1 MVIINSAESNRAV
14 VRYIK
19 EATWATVPASGTT
32 REARIT
38 SSSITASKETGVS
51 EEIRGDRMIPNII
64 ELSAASG
71 GDINFEFSAGSQD
84 DFFEAFLLGTWT
96 RPMTMDRF
104 EGAVVDITGVSTI
117 TVTGVDLS
125 GVFLNGRFLK
135 LEGFIDENNNAYVT
149 VSGAVVFAAG
159 VSTITVSE
167 VTLVVEAGSAFAKIM
182 DANDVIVKDTALIRF
197 GTTAQQI
204 DSNGAN
210 GFAAASAAGELIIGQ
225 KIYVDGLGYEAGQ
238 LTITTATNVAAG
250 DSASIFDGVDTV
262 TFEYGTVAQ
271 VNDPNIVAVAI
282 GGTAIL
288 SAGNMR
294 AAIMGQLSQGK
305 LRVSGEVVT
314 VEDVQVTNLRGAGGG
329 TITLIA
335 NISGNFSVTNFSG
348 SDPTLNGFFTVAA
361 FTDDTITVEET
372 LGVNANAGAVQV
384 IIKDSHLR
392 NPGDVTLITKQS
404 FAIETGFVDVNKF
417 FLVNGQRVGSFSLNV
432 AAGEIATGTF
442 SFQGRAT
449 VASSVSTLGNAG
461 TYTVLPTTS
470 TEIFNGTSNVGSVK
484 KNGVV
489 LTSAIQSIELTGEA
503 SLRNQQA
510 VSEKFPAGIGY
521 GRFNLTGS
529 LTAYF
534 ETLDFFNNFLDH
546 DTVSLEW
553 DFNDIDLNSYIFR
566 VPAVKITTDPIA
578 PGGIDQDILEEMEWS
593 AQRDPVL
600 NTQFMIDRYSSLLTV
615 TNKF

>member
-125 GVFLNGRFLK
+125 GVFLDTRFLK
-135 LEGFIDENNNAYVT
+135 LEGFTDEANNGYVT

-167 VTLVVEAGSAFAKIM
+167 VTLVVEAGTAGAKVM
-182 DANDVIVKDTALIRF
+182 DANDVIVKDIALVRF
-197 GTTAQQI
+197 GTVAQQI
-204 DSNGAN
+204 DSNATN
-210 GFAAASAAGELIIGQ
+210 GFAAAVAAGELIIGQ
-225 KIYVDGLGYEAGQ
+225 KIFVDGLGYEAGE
-238 LTITTATNVAAG
+238 LTIAPALNIAAG
-250 DSASIFDGVDTV
+250 DSISIFDGVDTV

-271 VNDPNIVAVAI
+271 VNDVNIVAVPV
-282 GGTAIL
+282 GGTAAI
-288 SAGNMR
+288 SAESMR
-294 AAIMGQLSQGK
+294 LAIMTQVSEGN
-305 LRVSGEVVT
+305 LRVAAQIVT
-314 VEDVQVTNLRGAGGG
+314 VDDLQITNLRGAGGG
-329 TITLIA
+329 TILLVA
-335 NISGNFSVTNFSG
+335 SPSGNYSVTNFAG
-348 SDPTLNGFFTVAA
+348 GDPTLNGFFTVAS

-372 LGVNANAGAVQV
+372 LGVDANAGAVQI

-449 VASSVSTLGNAG
+449 VASSVSVLGLAP
-461 TYTVLPTTS
+461 YVVLPTTS